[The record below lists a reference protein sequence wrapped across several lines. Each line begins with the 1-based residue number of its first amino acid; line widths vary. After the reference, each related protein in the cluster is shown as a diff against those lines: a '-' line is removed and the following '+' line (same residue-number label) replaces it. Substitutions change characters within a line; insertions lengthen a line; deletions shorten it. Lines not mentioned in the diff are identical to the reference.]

1 MAGYVYKGKDLDATK
16 PVPKRRPL
24 AECGTKAAMDRH
36 RRNKEQCK
44 VCDEIA
50 SIRAE
55 QATPKK
61 ARPVKD
67 KSDRSKYG
75 ANGRR
80 LMPCGTE
87 AAAKRHKREFQPLD
101 WPCEK
106 ARRIAEA
113 KRSQRQRDRRKAI
126 QDAKDKIDREEY
138 YRTGKAPAGYVEP
151 KPISKKGKLK

>member
-1 MAGYVYKGKDLDATK
+1 MAGYVYKGKDLDAKK

-36 RRNKEQCK
+36 RRNGEKCR

-50 SIRAE
+50 AIRKE
-55 QATPKK
+55 QATPKR

-67 KSDRSKYG
+67 KSDTSKYG

-87 AAAKRHKREFQPLD
+87 AAAKRHRKKFEPLD

-106 ARRIAEA
+106 ARRISEA
-113 KRSQRQRDRRKAI
+113 IRSQRQRDKRKAAEEN
-126 QDAKDKIDREEY
+126 QERLDREEF
-138 YRTGKAPAGYVEP
+138 YRTGKAPDGYVEP
-151 KPISKKGKLK
+151 KPVSKKGKLK